1 MSCSVCAGYS
11 SYNCPCC
18 GEEVRM
24 ITCPDCQGTGYTPH
38 RALNI
43 HTREDV
49 KVTAVCWDLL
59 PNNEDIAA
67 QKGENYCKLPRECCP
82 TCKGDGEIPEDY

>member
-24 ITCPDCQGTGYTPH
+24 MICPDCKGTGEAPYKAYH
-38 RALNI
+38 I
-43 HTREDV
+43 HN
-49 KVTAVCWDLL
+49 KVTVVCSELTWQAL
-59 PNNEDIAA
+59 PPDESSAYVRNE
-67 QKGENYCKLPRECCP
+67 NWCRWPRECCP
-82 TCKGDGEIPEDY
+82 TCKGDGEIPENS